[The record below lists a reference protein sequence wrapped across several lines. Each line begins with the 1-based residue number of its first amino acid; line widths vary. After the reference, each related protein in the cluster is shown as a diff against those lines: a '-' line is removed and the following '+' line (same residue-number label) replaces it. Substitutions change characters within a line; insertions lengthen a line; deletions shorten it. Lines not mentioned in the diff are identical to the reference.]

1 MNQQPTGETIE
12 KAVLLAGRAPSLHN
26 SQPWHWSFDGHTLRL
41 FAVPERML
49 PATDTSGRQ
58 MLVSCG
64 IALDHL
70 RAAMAAAGWRVHV
83 AHFPDPNRREYLA
96 DITFEPARIVTEA
109 DRARADAILRRH
121 TDRLPFRS
129 PTGWSDFE
137 YVLRSTFDPSDATLD
152 VLGDESRPALARASE
167 MSAALRRY
175 DAGYHAELQWWT
187 GHTIADAGIPSE
199 ALISREERQRVA
211 VGREFPTTATGNRR
225 GQVPEDHSV
234 ILVLSTDRD
243 TPEDLL
249 RCGEVLSTVLL
260 ECALAGFATCPL
272 THLTEMPGARSVVRG
287 LIGPSGHS
295 GLPQVL
301 IRVGIA
307 SESDRNTPATPRR
320 PLSDILDMPEIDPTQ

>member
-1 MNQQPTGETIE
+1 MNQPPPGETIE
-12 KAVLLAGRAPSLHN
+12 KTVLLAGRAPSLHN
-26 SQPWHWSFDGHTLRL
+26 SQPWHWTFDGRTLRL

-58 MLVSCG
+58 MLISCG

-83 AHFPDPNRREYLA
+83 ARFPDPNRREHLA
-96 DITFEPARIVTEA
+96 NITFEPARIVTEG

-121 TDRLPFRS
+121 TDRLPFQA
-129 PTGWSDFE
+129 PTGWPDFE
-137 YVLRSTFDPSDATLD
+137 TVLRSTFDPSDATLD
-152 VLGDESRPALARASE
+152 VLGDDCRPSLARASE

-187 GHTIADAGIPSE
+187 GHTIGDAGVPSD
-199 ALISREERQRVA
+199 ALISQEERQRVG
-211 VGREFPTTATGNRR
+211 VRREFPTTTTGDRR
-225 GQVPEDHSV
+225 GEITEDHSM

-243 TPEDLL
+243 TPAELL

-260 ECALAGFATCPL
+260 ECTLAGFATCPL
-272 THLTEMPGARSVVRG
+272 THLTEVPSSRAVVRE
-287 LIGPSGHS
+287 LTGHS

-301 IRVGIA
+301 IRVGLA
-307 SESDRNTPATPRR
+307 PESQPNAPATARR
-320 PLSDILDMPEIDPTQ
+320 PLREVLDMPESNREPD